1 MHLYKTEKF
10 INLKSTIIACLVFLA
25 VIFFCAGVTG
35 TMSAKISVN
44 QKETL
49 EKAIN
54 NAIVT
59 CYSIEGCYPE
69 NLDYIKEQ
77 YGIVIDDNKYFVD
90 YKIIASNIKP
100 QVTIIELNK

>member
-10 INLKSTIIACLVFLA
+10 INSKSTIIACLVFLA
-25 VIFFCAGVTG
+25 VIIFCAGVTG
-35 TMSAKISVN
+35 NMSGKISEN

-59 CYSIEGCYPE
+59 CYSIEGSYPE
-69 NLDYIKEQ
+69 SLDYIKEQ